1 MEKDFVLNSRNFFY
15 KKGYFKTKI
24 SDIAKKSG
32 SSVGSFYRF
41 FDSKEDILIAV
52 IKQELEVYRR
62 DIRLLNTIDFNLNWK
77 VAQLCRIT
85 LSLLKENPHL
95 FILIYDI
102 EEKKEKISS
111 KVYKWIDMLWK
122 ESKGVFVKGVREANS
137 NNPIDT
143 SLVER
148 LFENQMK
155 IYLKYLLKDRA
166 GKLNPD
172 IVISMNLEEESKK
185 LTSMIISN
193 CESLNIIRACDK
205 FDPLTKAY
213 TPLYTNKEVKN
224 YLLDGSPFFVAFMVF
239 RWPENL
245 EKRTSPFFRDSIL
258 RAFVYIVR
266 EKFRDKDIIGR
277 LCNNK
282 FIFVIPF
289 TKKGG
294 PADFSRRIKEV
305 IDELVKKYSLFEA
318 EYFQYSVANILKP
331 SDFDSK
337 IKKLPQNTG
346 GVLD

>member
-15 KKGYFKTKI
+15 KNGYFKTKI

-62 DIRLLNTIDFNLNWK
+62 DIKLLNSIDFNLNWK
-77 VAQLCRIT
+77 IAQLCRIT
-85 LSLLKENPHL
+85 LNLLKENPHL

-102 EEKKEKISS
+102 EEKKEKISA

-122 ESKGVFVKGVREANS
+122 ESKSVFIKGVREVNTSNS
-137 NNPIDT
+137 VDT

-155 IYLKYLLKDRA
+155 IYFKHLLKDRA
-166 GKLNPD
+166 GNLNPD

-213 TPLYTNKEVKN
+213 TSFYANKEVRN
-224 YLLDGSPFFVAFMVF
+224 YLLQGKPFFVSFMVF
-239 RWPENL
+239 RWPENI

-258 RAFVYIVR
+258 RTFVYLVR
-266 EKFRDKDIIGR
+266 ERFRDQDIIGR

-294 PADFSRRIKEV
+294 PANFSYRIKEIV
-305 IDELVKKYSLFEA
+305 EELVKKYSLFEA
-318 EYFQYSVANILKP
+318 EYFQYSATNILKP
-331 SDFDSK
+331 LDFDSK
-337 IKKLPQNTG
+337 MKKLPQNTDS
-346 GVLD
+346 VLD